1 VVNGRSGIVTV
12 MCASVAAC
20 AGLITST
27 PLKPLCQALGG
38 SDACTEVSFK
48 ELDEPIPNP
57 ERGFF
62 VFVDFGDDGD
72 IEWAQG
78 LERRLVNV
86 RVVLSEY
93 RDQALDEAKLSELR
107 AGFAR
112 LRNAGLKAVLRF
124 QYNEDSSGEDAPLAQ
139 VLEHIDQL
147 GPTLRENSDV
157 IAVLQAGFVGA
168 WGEWHTSSNGLD
180 SEQAR
185 ASILAALL
193 AALPTERM
201 VQLRT
206 PTYKET
212 LLPGGPLA
220 ITEAYS
226 GNDLARVGHHN
237 DCLLA
242 SDSDNGTYQ
251 EPIDEWRAYVE
262 SDGLFTAVGGE
273 ACHYNERTDCAHVLD
288 ELERMHWSYL
298 NSGYPSD
305 VVGEWQSEGC
315 YDEIDARLG
324 YRFVLSRAAWSKS
337 PQAGTSMRLI
347 LEIENQGF
355 TAPFNERPI
364 FAVLRSG
371 DTRHDIRLEDIDP
384 RSWLGG
390 VASTATASVSLEGVE
405 PGSYEL
411 SLWLPD
417 AEEALRSRSVYS
429 IRLANQDLWNPE
441 LGLNVLSTT
450 VDILP

>member
-1 VVNGRSGIVTV
+1 

-20 AGLITST
+20 AGVISS
-27 PLKPLCQALGG
+27 PPPKPLCLVADG
-38 SDACTEVSFK
+38 SDACTEVTFE
-48 ELDEPIPNP
+48 ELEEPILNP

-62 VFVDFGDDGD
+62 NVVELGNDGD
-72 IEWAQG
+72 IGWAQG
-78 LERRLVNV
+78 LGRSLVSV
-86 RVVLSEY
+86 RIVLSDY
-93 RDQALDEAKLSELR
+93 RYQDLDQAKLRDLSE
-107 AGFAR
+107 GFAK
-112 LRNAGLKAVLRF
+112 LRNAGLKAVVRF

-139 VLEHIDQL
+139 VLEHIEQL
-147 GPTLRENSDV
+147 GPTLVENSDV

-180 SEQAR
+180 SEPAR
-185 ASILAALL
+185 ASILSALL
-193 AALPTERM
+193 ATLPTERM
-201 VQLRT
+201 VQVRS
-206 PTYKET
+206 PTYKES

-237 DCLLA
+237 DCFLA
-242 SDSDNGTYQ
+242 SESDNGTYQ
-251 EPIDEWRAYVE
+251 EPVEEWRSYVE
-262 SDGLFTAVGGE
+262 NDSRFTAVGGE
-273 ACHYNERTDCAHVLD
+273 ACTRNERTDCSNAID
-288 ELERMHWSYL
+288 ELERMHWSFL
-298 NSGYPSD
+298 NGGYPSE

-324 YRFVLSRAAWSKS
+324 YRFVLSRAAWTAS
-337 PQAGTSMRLI
+337 PRSNSSMSLS
-347 LEIENQGF
+347 LEVENQGF
-355 TAPFNERPI
+355 AAPFNERPV

-371 DTRHDIRLEDIDP
+371 DTRHDILLEDIDP

-390 VASTATASVSLEGVE
+390 AALTATARVSLEGVE

-411 SLWLPD
+411 SLWFPD
-417 AEEALRSRSVYS
+417 AAEALRSQSAYS
-429 IRLANQDLWNPE
+429 IRLANQDMWNAE